1 MRMTFNMWIKKQKDI
16 YGELQNQQYD
26 SPKKQW
32 KFFDN
37 RINCVLGTARH
48 SEQSYEGMFQE
59 NKDSRNNSKKEEE
72 AKRGRKH
79 LDEDI
84 EFGEEEQK
92 FFRKIFEMFP
102 TSEKLTLIEEDK
114 WEEFDI
120 EDRLELFN
128 ITVDMLE
135 NNGYWFPLSFG
146 NWDLCNQWAGGKYQ
160 CKEDELEAKL
170 FFPHMYRIK
179 SKLIELKGEML
190 QYSELN
196 KDKLI
201 DEEKEFEQDLDRYLS
216 ILDSRATEMS
226 FIQRVNKKIA
236 KIQQLRC
243 GLFREERLR
252 EETDER
258 EIITEEDRYFE
269 AGLDRYLNWLDE
281 DKNGID
287 YARRIINKIEYI
299 EKMWSI
305 YDVRYSSAQINKNLD
320 ISELKITI
328 PEVILEAN
336 EDIYNRYCKLG
347 EKMEQDSK
355 EDDVF
360 EEKLKEYIELLR
372 KAGERQ
378 RFGKEYIEETAK
390 KYAKKFNKNVNIK
403 N

>member
-1 MRMTFNMWIKKQKDI
+1 
-16 YGELQNQQYD
+16 
-26 SPKKQW
+26 
-32 KFFDN
+32 
-37 RINCVLGTARH
+37 
-48 SEQSYEGMFQE
+48 
-59 NKDSRNNSKKEEE
+59 
-72 AKRGRKH
+72 
-79 LDEDI
+79 
-84 EFGEEEQK
+84 
-92 FFRKIFEMFP
+92 
-102 TSEKLTLIEEDK
+102 
-114 WEEFDI
+114 
-120 EDRLELFN
+120 
-128 ITVDMLE
+128 
-135 NNGYWFPLSFG
+135 
-146 NWDLCNQWAGGKYQ
+146 
-160 CKEDELEAKL
+160 
-170 FFPHMYRIK
+170 
-179 SKLIELKGEML
+179 ML

-269 AGLDRYLNWLDE
+269 AGLDRYLNWLNE

-299 EKMWSI
+299 EKMQSI

-320 ISELKITI
+320 IS
-328 PEVILEAN
+328 
-336 EDIYNRYCKLG
+336 
-347 EKMEQDSK
+347 DSK

-378 RFGKEYIEETAK
+378 RVGKEYIEETAK

-403 N
+403 NQLVKAK